1 MTDDKPVRTLP
12 QNRAI
17 HKYFTMLAESLNNAG
32 LDVKKTMKHDVDIP
46 WTETLIKELIW
57 RKVQLAMYDVEST
70 AKLDTEQVS
79 KVYEVINRHIAQTF
93 GVSVVFPSKED
104 R

>member
-1 MTDDKPVRTLP
+1 MTEDKPVRTLP

-70 AKLDTEQVS
+70 AKLDTEQVG
-79 KVYEVINRHIAQTF
+79 KIYEVINRHIAQTF
-93 GVSVVFPSKED
+93 GVSVVFPSKD
-104 R
+104 

>member
-1 MTDDKPVRTLP
+1 MTDDKPVRTPP

-32 LDVKKTMKHDVDIP
+32 LDVKKTMQHDVDIP

-57 RKVQLAMYDVEST
+57 RKVQIAMYDVEST
-70 AKLDTEQVS
+70 AKLDTEQVG

-93 GVSVVFPSKED
+93 GVSVVFPTKGD